1 MLGNFKVITLAFSA
15 SGRSLCIEVDKGFEQ
30 ALTKTRRTDRQ
41 SRGL

>member
-30 ALTKTRRTDRQ
+30 TGTNKDQ
-41 SRGL
+41 KD